1 MSQDPDSLTASS
13 RSFYERSKGKVAL
26 SIVVAAGG
34 LMVLG
39 FCSVAGGESA
49 SESQLKELAVDDDH
63 TQYSYQALVSGYG
76 FAAFVYILAF
86 LLLVIAAIYISP
98 YLCGTTKEKNMI
110 RSPSENHAYA
120 SYDDSGSKI

>member
-13 RSFYERSKGKVAL
+13 RSFYERSKAKLAL
-26 SIVVAAGG
+26 SVVIAAGG
-34 LMVLG
+34 LMILG
-39 FCSVAGGESA
+39 FCSIAGGESA
-49 SESQLKELAVDDDH
+49 SNSQLKELYPDDDH
-63 TQYSYQALVSGYG
+63 IQYSFQALVSGYG

-86 LLLVIAAIYISP
+86 LLLMIAAFYISP
-98 YLCGTTKEKNMI
+98 YICGTTKEKNMI

>member
-39 FCSVAGGESA
+39 FCSVAGGQSA
-49 SESQLKELAVDDDH
+49 SESQLKELAGDDDH
-63 TQYSYQALVSGYG
+63 IQYSQQALVSGFG

-86 LLLVIAAIYISP
+86 LLLTIAAIYISP

>member
-13 RSFYERSKGKVAL
+13 RSFYERSKGKLAL
-26 SIVVAAGG
+26 SIVIAAGG

-39 FCSVAGGESA
+39 FCSVAGGLSA
-49 SESQLKELAVDDDH
+49 SNSQLKELAGDDDH
-63 TQYSYQALVSGYG
+63 TQYSFQALVSGYG
-76 FAAFVYILAF
+76 FASFVYILAF
-86 LLLVIAAIYISP
+86 LLLVIAAFYISP
-98 YLCGTTKEKNMI
+98 YVCGTTKEKNMI

>member
-13 RSFYERSKGKVAL
+13 RSFYERSKAKLAL
-26 SIVVAAGG
+26 SIVIAAGG

-39 FCSVAGGESA
+39 FCSVAGGNSA
-49 SESQLKELAVDDDH
+49 SNSQLKELASNDDRM
-63 TQYSYQALVSGYG
+63 QYSFQALVSGYG

-86 LLLVIAAIYISP
+86 LLLIIAALYISP
-98 YLCGTTKEKNMI
+98 QVCGTTKEKNMI

>member
-39 FCSVAGGESA
+39 FCSVAGGQSA

-86 LLLVIAAIYISP
+86 LLLTIAAIYISP